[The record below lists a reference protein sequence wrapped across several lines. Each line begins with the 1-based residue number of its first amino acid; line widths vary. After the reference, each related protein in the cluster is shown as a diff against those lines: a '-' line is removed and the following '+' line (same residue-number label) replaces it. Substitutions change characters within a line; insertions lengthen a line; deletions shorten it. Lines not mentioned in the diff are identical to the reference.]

1 MSNQKQ
7 SRPKV
12 VLTNRAIILDKK
24 GKILIIK
31 RSDTDSWRPGYWEFP
46 GGKLD
51 EGQDISNALEREVLE
66 ETGLVV
72 IPINRVVYCES
83 KITTTYK
90 KYRGLPYIVLIG
102 IAKKIGGKV
111 KLSEEHVDYAWVEIN
126 EALDYK
132 LTMESKKALLVLQ
145 DTLPDLK
152 KKS

>member
-12 VLTNRAIILDKK
+12 VLTNRAIVLDKK

-31 RSDTDSWRPGYWEFP
+31 RSDIDSWRPGYWEFP

-72 IPINRVVYCES
+72 IPTNRVVYCES
-83 KITTTYK
+83 K
-90 KYRGLPYIVLIG
+90 IG

-111 KLSEEHVDYAWVEIN
+111 KLSEEHADYAWVEAN

-132 LTMESKKALLVLQ
+132 LTIESKKALLVLQ

-152 KKS
+152 RKF